1 MPRNVTV
8 TLANGTTHT
17 YRNVPDSVTPDQIEQ
32 RAAKDFPRV
41 RVTNISGGKK
51 AAPAQEQPGRARSF
65 AQGVLGGAADVI
77 LSPVEALIELGAKAG
92 IPTLA
97 EGAKKGREGKADAQR
112 RQEVYRQAHPNY
124 FTAGEILGQTAAS
137 TPLLTAG
144 GGVIQ
149 AGGRRVATV
158 APRVGKVVQNVGRAV
173 QTGGI
178 GSGRT
183 AQATA
188 RMTKTA
194 RVGELGQRMVGG
206 AIAGAGGAAL
216 TGQDVKEGAAF
227 GAGLPIV
234 ASVVKRVAGKAVDLT
249 KLPRQKA
256 AQIIRESLG
265 ANEDAA
271 RAAFAQ
277 LSPDDQRLARQVL
290 VDAGVEPRAFMGLGA
305 DVERLKPDE
314 VAAVLERQ
322 AAERNARLAAAGG
335 GATATERRSAT
346 ELARQS
352 VNEATAPLR
361 EGSLQRANIAG
372 EVAPAAEQLAQL
384 ARQQAD
390 ELTASGI
397 VPRMRGLESRSREQ
411 IDAVF
416 QNPEFFTE
424 SRPVVRAGE
433 IAEGAGQ
440 RADDAIAAQ
449 LNLRQQARDMEDVVA
464 DLAAKGMQPLRVSPI
479 VNQLRNMAAAPGTRA
494 DKLQRSTLT
503 KLANELEGLADANGV
518 IDARDLYQIRKTGLN
533 DIVDRLL
540 GSRAQPSSGTKERTA
555 SLLTSIR
562 PMIDDAIETA
572 GGTNWKDYLT
582 RTRQGFEAV
591 NRQELASTAA
601 KMAQERPDEFIALM
615 RGERPKIV
623 EDIMGPGTKQYD
635 IAGMALAD
643 PQRYRALKTSADELS
658 TLSRME
664 QLGREGSY
672 AASELAYRER
682 PSFLTRGLTG
692 MALFPSAP
700 ARIAA
705 QGAEMATAGYMAPR
719 VQQEMAKG
727 FMSGKNAMALMNQ
740 YPTSL
745 QMSEEISRLSPQTR
759 NFIAQLMRGITAAPP
774 PAYEE

>member
-1 MPRNVTV
+1 MP
-8 TLANGTTHT
+8 TL
-17 YRNVPDSVTPDQIEQ
+17 RQLEQ
-32 RAAKDFPRV
+32 ALVKADAAGDE
-41 RVTNISGGKK
+41 K
-51 AAPAQEQPGRARSF
+51 AAREIAAEIKRMRAQEQPGRLMSF
-65 AQGVLGGAADVI
+65 AKGALGGAADVI

-97 EGAKKGREGKADAQR
+97 EGAKKGREGKADAAR
-112 RQEVYRQAHPNY
+112 RQEIYRQAHPNY

-137 TPLLTAG
+137 APLITAG
-144 GGVIQ
+144 GGVVQ
-149 AGGRRVATV
+149 AGGRRLATV
-158 APRVGKVVQNVGRAV
+158 APRAGKVVQNVGRAV

-216 TGQDVKEGAAF
+216 TGQDVGEGAVF

-322 AAERNARLAAAGG
+322 AAERSGRLAAAGG
-335 GATATERRSAT
+335 GATATERRAAS
-346 ELARQS
+346 ELARQGVS
-352 VNEATAPLR
+352 EATSPLR
-361 EGSLQRANIAG
+361 EGALQRANVAG
-372 EVAPAAEQLAQL
+372 QAVPAAEQLAAL

-390 ELTASGI
+390 EQSGFARRMIFGADRAETALGQMDDLGDVLNPEAI
-397 VPRMRGLESRSREQ
+397 NRQRGL
-411 IDAVF
+411 
-416 QNPEFFTE
+416 
-424 SRPVVRAGE
+424 AG
-433 IAEGAGQ
+433 AMTQ
-440 RADDAIAAQ
+440 RGEAAAQ
-449 LNLRQQARDMEDVVA
+449 SAIGLRQQARDMEDVVA
-464 DLAAKGMQPLRVSPI
+464 DLAAKGMQPLRVAPI
-479 VNQLRNMAAAPGTRA
+479 VNQLRSMAAAPGTRA
-494 DKLQRSTLT
+494 DKLQRSTLV
-503 KLANELEGLADANGV
+503 KLAGELEGLADENGV

-562 PMIDDAIETA
+562 PMIDDAIEGA
-572 GGTNWKDYLT
+572 GGTDWKDYLA

-601 KMAQERPDEFIALM
+601 KLAEERPDEFIALM

-643 PQRYRALKTSADELS
+643 PKRYVALKQSADELN
-658 TLSRME
+658 TLNRMA

-719 VQQEMAKG
+719 VQQEMAKA
-727 FMSGKNAMALMNQ
+727 FMSGQNAMSLMNQ

-745 QMSEEISRLSPQTR
+745 QMSEAVSRMSPQTR
-759 NFIAQLMRGITAAPP
+759 NFIAQLMRGLSVAPSETNYP
-774 PAYEE
+774 E